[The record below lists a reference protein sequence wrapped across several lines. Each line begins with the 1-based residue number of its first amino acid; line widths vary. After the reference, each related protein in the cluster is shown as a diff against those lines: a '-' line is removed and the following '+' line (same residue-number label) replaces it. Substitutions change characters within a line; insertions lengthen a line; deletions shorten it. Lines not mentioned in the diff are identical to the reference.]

1 VFDHEGKVRAKSGLM
16 DFRRW
21 YRSAFGKHSPWGDE
35 DSPALVIAV
44 ETALE
49 RELSLTI
56 MRAGTKPA
64 IEKLAP
70 GRTLVEQGE
79 RGDAIFVLLDGVVTV
94 EVDGQPLAEV
104 GPGAVV
110 GERALLEGGLRT
122 STLRAATTCKVAV
135 AAGRD
140 VARPALTELSAG
152 HRREEHLGGDDQH

>member
-16 DFRRW
+16 DFRHW

-35 DSPALVIAV
+35 DSPALVTAV

-56 MRAGTKPA
+56 MRAGAKPA
-64 IEKLAP
+64 IKKLAA

-79 RGDAIFVLLDGVVTV
+79 PGDAIFVLLDGVVTV
-94 EVDGQPLAEV
+94 EVDGQPLADL

-140 VARPALTELSAG
+140 VARSALTELSAG